1 MQDSHLRSSFGNGAG
16 LNQKC
21 TILTCHSREKFVL
34 TNEHHLKGYMNEF
47 REHKLVKLVNNHKEG
62 TEMYSIQMPTAFI
75 SKILSEVKQGAL
87 QEA

>member
-1 MQDSHLRSSFGNGAG
+1 
-16 LNQKC
+16 
-21 TILTCHSREKFVL
+21 
-34 TNEHHLKGYMNEF
+34 MNEF